1 MFCYTGVTARVVGLF
16 SLSMYYSQNIVKEFF
31 FFLMVVLHNLLSK
44 RTKLSKG
51 RQSEVILSQPSE
63 YLENVLLFRI

>member
-1 MFCYTGVTARVVGLF
+1 MFCYTGVTARVVGFF

-51 RQSEVILSQPSE
+51 RQSEVYSE
-63 YLENVLLFRI
+63 STLRIFGKCSVI